1 MFLAFVFTSKKKS
14 IMKLLDDAR
23 DQQGSAGRAAMT
35 ASGFATPT
43 PQRLLSKGMLRQSA
57 VGRSS
62 TVKDLH
68 QGSK

>member
-1 MFLAFVFTSKKKS
+1 
-14 IMKLLDDAR
+14 MKLLDDAR